1 MEKIITAKIRN
12 EAPLAEIE
20 QIASKFSPTLRL
32 EVREAFLAE
41 DEGDYEKAEGLCC
54 RILDEDN
61 SNPEVRMLL
70 GRCYFSQGKMDV
82 AGQVFFDLVQDYPKE
97 ELPHLFL
104 GMVHHATG
112 NFHDAVKEF
121 ELVYPLQTYHPFYF
135 TSYGDA
141 LQQIGKKKQSR
152 EIFYE
157 EVAAYEATGF
167 IPSPQ
172 MLDGAYQNL
181 LYLDI
186 ALGNQQ
192 YSEDLE
198 SYYHFLDLVEMT
210 EEMQDYLA
218 GNIVYFRSLMRNKG
232 YRPLFLEFIKHIKE
246 KNYLTEENCVEI
258 LEAAF
263 ISWELYGCHEDSRV
277 DAIVETYLYTSY
289 ERRYT
294 KKDLVTPEECDRI
307 MVLAYTYEWYICQ
320 YYSKHQ
326 KEMNYIKNTYPYSYK
341 NCRSFLEKVQNDA
354 EKTAGEILE
363 QLHYYVKNTEK
374 AEFERSMYS
383 AYEKA
388 SKDKK
393 EPAYIYDGVETYKRI
408 QPKVGRND
416 PCPCGSGKK
425 YKKCCGK

>member
-104 GMVHHATG
+104 GMVHHTTG

-246 KNYLTEENCVEI
+246 KNYLTEENCSEI
-258 LEAAF
+258 LESAF
-263 ISWELYGCHEDSRV
+263 VSWELYGCHEDSRV
-277 DAIVETYLYTSY
+277 DAIAETYLYTSY
-289 ERRYT
+289 ERRYM
-294 KKDLVTPEECDRI
+294 KKDSVTPEECDRI

-320 YYSKHQ
+320 YYPKHQ

-341 NCRSFLEKVQNDA
+341 NCRRFLEKVQNDA